1 MLVIISV
8 ASLSS
13 GHLEV
18 LVQRPQH
25 HANAARIYQSFEQ
38 VKATLL
44 NFGIA
49 EKALDEV
56 LKLLPQLGNGER
68 LKLTPVDVPHRDLV
82 AEGGRL
88 VVQIQSC
95 HQLLRPEYA
104 AVPNRLSFGVSAG
117 QRTSKLP
124 SCLRRNPV
132 AESKIPSFSANSLPI
147 ASPRPLWIFGSIQ
160 LMITFLQCYKVYE
173 SSGRETDADCRDL
186 LLQHK
191 LPH

>member
-1 MLVIISV
+1 MTTGVSWLRPNSV
-8 ASLSS
+8 SKCVSS
-13 GHLEV
+13 G
-18 LVQRPQH
+18 QINCGPS
-25 HANAARIYQSFEQ
+25 AD
-38 VKATLL
+38 
-44 NFGIA
+44 GISDPA
-49 EKALDEV
+49 GSVFAFAYILSI
-56 LKLLPQLGNGER
+56 
-68 LKLTPVDVPHRDLV
+68 
-82 AEGGRL
+82 AGRL

-95 HQLLRPEYA
+95 HRFLRPEYA

-124 SCLRRNPV
+124 SCLRRSPV

-147 ASPRPLWIFGSIQ
+147 ADPRPLWIFGSIQ